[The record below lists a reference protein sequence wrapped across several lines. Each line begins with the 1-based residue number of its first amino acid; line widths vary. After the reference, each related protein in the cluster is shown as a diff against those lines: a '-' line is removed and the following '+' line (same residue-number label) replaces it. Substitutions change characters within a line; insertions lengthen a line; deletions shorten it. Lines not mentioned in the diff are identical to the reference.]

1 MYHLPIGNHWD
12 PKAVCEMLRSYCVDA
27 SIVGD
32 SVRIKLPDWEP
43 ETILARVLE
52 FLLLRRSKYVLLTF
66 DPTKFIRNVDL
77 ESVWPQTRTVLRCLD
92 DIDSAMLKLGYLAE
106 GDREIAARYCPECK
120 ILADLF
126 DEMERLQ
133 GQSEQSSLQQDF
145 ENAVLRRD
153 EKEMIA
159 KQIDDLLFAS
169 VGK

>member
-32 SVRIKLPDWEP
+32 SVRIKLPNGEP
-43 ETILARVLE
+43 QTILERVLE

-66 DPTKFIRNVDL
+66 DPIKFVRNVDL
-77 ESVWPQTRTVLRCLD
+77 EDIWPRTRAVLRCLD
-92 DIDSAMLKLGYLAE
+92 DIDSAMLKLGYVAD

-126 DEMERLQ
+126 DEKERLQ
-133 GQSEQSSLQQDF
+133 EQKEQSILQQDF

-153 EKEMIA
+153 EVEMIA
-159 KQIDDLLFAS
+159 KQIDTLLFAS